1 MIVGDTVNQTEKS
14 FAVITNFNIPE
25 KKDAADAVID
35 KLIELGC
42 RVVLPSRAADRIE
55 IGKEREGRVD
65 ILPFDKLYKDLTAV
79 IVLGGDGTILESAR
93 YAALNGVHVLGMNL
107 GRLGYL
113 AELEMAEINQLQ
125 RVVDGDYF
133 VEEHS
138 MIKVSILSDKK
149 GRIHCGYA
157 LNDAVVTNVSSTKV
171 IDLEL
176 IENDTT
182 VANYRADGL
191 IVATPT
197 GSTAYSM
204 SAGGSVIDPRL
215 KCICVTPICSHS
227 FGSKPMVFP
236 ENVELEIKN
245 CCPREKYLSLIVD
258 GRKSFEVYYGD
269 RVSVSKATPT
279 AKFIRL
285 KPRSFYL
292 TLCRKMQNSIGG

>member
-1 MIVGDTVNQTEKS
+1 MQNDTRINI
-14 FAVITNFNIPE
+14 AVITNFNIPE
-25 KKDAADAVID
+25 KQAAATAVID
-35 KLIELGC
+35 KLISLGC
-42 RVVLPSRAADRIE
+42 KVVLPTRASDRMVLKEGWKNNIE
-55 IGKEREGRVD
+55 M
-65 ILPFDKLYKDLTAV
+65 LPFDRLYKNLTAV

-93 YAALNGVHVLGMNL
+93 YAALNNVPVLGMNL

-113 AELEMAEINQLQ
+113 AELEMAELDQLS
-125 RVVDGDYF
+125 RVIDGDYYL
-133 VEEHS
+133 EEHS
-138 MIKVSILSDKK
+138 MIKVTLLSEKK
-149 GRIHCGYA
+149 GKIHCGYA

-176 IENDTT
+176 IENETT

-215 KCICVTPICSHS
+215 KCICVTPICPHS

-258 GRKSFEVYYGD
+258 GRKNYEVYYGD
-269 RVSVSKATPT
+269 KVCVSKATTT

>member
-1 MIVGDTVNQTEKS
+1 MTATGEKTS
-14 FAVITNFNIPE
+14 VKIAVITNFNITE
-25 KKDAADAVID
+25 KREAATKVVS
-35 KLIELGC
+35 KLIEIGC
-42 RVVLPSRAADRIE
+42 DVVLPIRASDKFIQNEAWENRIE
-55 IGKEREGRVD
+55 Y
-65 ILPFDKLYKDLTAV
+65 LPFDRFYKGLSAV
-79 IVLGGDGTILESAR
+79 IILGGDGTILESAR
-93 YAALNGVHVLGMNL
+93 FAALNGVPVLGMNL

-113 AELEMAEINQLQ
+113 AELEMSELDQLK
-125 RVVDGDYF
+125 RVVDGDYDT
-133 VEEHS
+133 EEHS
-138 MIKVSILSDKK
+138 MIKVTLLSERK
-149 GRIHCGYA
+149 GRVHCGYA
-157 LNDAVVTNVSSTKV
+157 LNDAVVTNISSTKV

-176 IENDTT
+176 TENDVP

-215 KCICVTPICSHS
+215 KCICVTPICPHS

-245 CCPREKYLSLIVD
+245 CCQREKYLSLIID
-258 GRKSFEVYYGD
+258 GKKSYEVYYGD
-269 RVSVSKATPT
+269 RVSVSKATTT

-292 TLCRKMQNSIGG
+292 TLCRKMQNSIGGQ